1 MRNECLR
8 KIELMH
14 HTFGVGPEGCRC
26 GECSNFVRHFYHTR
40 FYQKCKVYGE
50 TNSEASDW
58 AQKYKA
64 CGMYNKEWTGNPII
78 NLVRKG
84 ATGKAEAPPP
94 AGQTS
99 FFEME

>member
-1 MRNECLR
+1 MSRLR

-14 HTFGVGPEGCRC
+14 HTFGKGPEGCRC
-26 GECSNFVRHFYHTR
+26 GQCSNFKRHFYHTR
-40 FYQKCKVYGE
+40 YYSKCKVYGE
-50 TNSEASDW
+50 THSEASDW
-58 AQKYKA
+58 AQKHIA
-64 CGMYNKEWTGNPII
+64 CGMFNKEWAGNPII

-99 FFEME
+99 FLK